1 MPRKDFSQI
10 AFDVVQ
16 QATYDPD
23 AARIPTPGRK
33 LSAAALAARAKGGK
47 ARATA
52 LTSVEKKAIAVKGA
66 ASRWKP
72 DPLNQQQSGVGEDE
86 ANPVVLETKA
96 KRRIVF

>member
-10 AFDVVQ
+10 ALDVVQ

-23 AARIPTPGRK
+23 VARIPATGRK

-72 DPLNQQQSGVGEDE
+72 DQLNQQQSGVGEDE
-86 ANPVVLETKA
+86 ANPVASQTKA

>member
-10 AFDVVQ
+10 ALDVVKR
-16 QATYDPD
+16 ATFDPD
-23 AARIPTPGRK
+23 EARIPTPGRK

-47 ARATA
+47 ARAAA
-52 LTSVEKKAIAVKGA
+52 LTSGQKKDIAIQGA

-72 DPLNQQQSGVGEDE
+72 PI
-86 ANPVVLETKA
+86 ANPPQPVVTEGEAIPQTKSKE

>member
-16 QATYDPD
+16 QTTYDPD
-23 AARIPTPGRK
+23 AARVPTPGRK

-47 ARATA
+47 ARAAA
-52 LTSVEKKAIAVKGA
+52 LSDVEKKSIAAQGA

-72 DPLNQQQSGVGEDE
+72 NPVTQPQPTVTEAE
-86 ANPVVLETKA
+86 ANPQPMPKA